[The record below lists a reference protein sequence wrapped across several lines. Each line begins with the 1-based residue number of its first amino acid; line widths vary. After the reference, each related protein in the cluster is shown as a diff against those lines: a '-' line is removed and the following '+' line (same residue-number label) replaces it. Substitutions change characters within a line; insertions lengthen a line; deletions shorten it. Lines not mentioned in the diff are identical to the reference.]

1 MRIQA
6 LILAAALAAAPATA
20 LTVLTGSVKAP
31 DGVEIRYEAGGNG
44 EPAIVFVHGWS
55 CDRTYWREQAA
66 VFAKTRRMV
75 AIDLAGH
82 GESGLGRQRYT
93 IEAFGADVK
102 AVVESLGLK
111 RVVLVGHSMGGPVT
125 LEAARLMPERVVA
138 LVPIDT
144 LGRVGQATSAEEKQA
159 FLAPMRADFRAATG
173 KFVRDFMFTP
183 KSDPALVDR
192 IADDMAK
199 APSEVALSALES
211 LIDYDEAKA
220 LAAVTAPLRLINAD
234 RWPTDL
240 AAARKHKPDVQL
252 AVMPGVGHFLM
263 LEDPAEFNRLLE
275 RALRDLIAPAR

>member
-1 MRIQA
+1 LRTHA
-6 LILAAALAAAPATA
+6 LVLAAALAASPAAP

-31 DGVEIRYEAGGNG
+31 DGVEIRYEAAGNG
-44 EPAIVFVHGWS
+44 EPAIVFVHCWS
-55 CDRTYWREQAA
+55 CDRTYWSGQAA
-66 VFAKTRRMV
+66 HFAKSRRIV

-102 AVVESLGLK
+102 AVVDALALK

-144 LGRVGQATSAEEKQA
+144 LGRVGEQTSAEEKRA
-159 FLAPMRADFRAATG
+159 FLDPMRADFKTATL
-173 KFVRDFMFTP
+173 KFVHDFMFTP
-183 KSDPALVDR
+183 KSDPALAER
-192 IADDMAK
+192 IAQDMAAGPK
-199 APSEVALSALES
+199 EVGLSALES
-211 LIDYDEAKA
+211 LFDYDEAKA
-220 LAAVTAPLRLINAD
+220 LAAVKAPLRLINAD

-252 AVMPGVGHFLM
+252 AVMPGLGHFPM

-275 RALRDLIAPAR
+275 RALKDLATP

>member
-1 MRIQA
+1 VLVA
-6 LILAAALAAAPATA
+6 LLALAAAPGAA

-31 DGVEIRYEAGGNG
+31 DGVEIHYEAAGNG

-55 CDRTYWREQAA
+55 CDRSYWREQAA
-66 VFAKTRRMV
+66 HFAKARRMV

-93 IEAFGADVK
+93 MEAFGADVK
-102 AVVESLGLK
+102 AVVDALGLK

-144 LGRVGQATSAEEKQA
+144 LGHVGRQTSAEEKQA
-159 FLAPMRADFRAATG
+159 FLDPMRADFRTAARR
-173 KFVRDFMFTP
+173 FVRDMLFTP
-183 KSDPALVDR
+183 RSDPGLADR
-192 IADDMAK
+192 IADDMAA
-199 APSEVALSALES
+199 APKEVALSALES

-220 LAAVTAPLRLINAD
+220 LAAVKAPIRRINAD
-234 RWPTDL
+234 RWPTEL
-240 AAARKHKPDVQL
+240 AAARAHKQDLQL
-252 AVMPGVGHFLM
+252 AVMPGLGHFPM

-275 RALRDLIAPAR
+275 RALKDLVAP

>member
-1 MRIQA
+1 VLVA
-6 LILAAALAAAPATA
+6 FLAVAASPAAA
-20 LTVLTGSVKAP
+20 LTVLTGTVKAP
-31 DGVEIRYEAGGNG
+31 DGVEIHYEAAGNG

-66 VFAKTRRMV
+66 HFAKTRRMV

-93 IEAFGADVK
+93 MEAFGADVK
-102 AVVESLGLK
+102 AVVDALGLK

-125 LEAARLMPERVVA
+125 LAAARLMPERVVA

-144 LGRVGQATSAEEKQA
+144 LGRVGEPTSAEEKRA
-159 FLAPMRADFRAATG
+159 FLDPMRADFRTATRR
-173 KFVRDFMFTP
+173 FVRDMMFTP
-183 KSDPALVDR
+183 RSDPALADL
-192 IADDMAK
+192 IADDMAA
-199 APSEVALSALES
+199 APKDVALSAIDS
-211 LIDYDEAKA
+211 LIEYDEAMA
-220 LAAVTAPLRLINAD
+220 LAAVKAPLRLINAD

-252 AVMPGVGHFLM
+252 AVMPGLGHFPM

-275 RALRDLIAPAR
+275 RALKDLIAP